1 MSAFEPLPVRVRKLV
16 CADGTTRVRLV
27 VRCPMDERW
36 TSFEACKRCKE
47 CAHASAPSGPPSSAT
62 DGVVVCTRNRPR
74 LVGAPLETA
83 WQTSIAD
90 AVDATLVCTEPGA
103 TTARV
108 AQVLEAD
115 DVDVAVVVD
124 AGENPIGI
132 LSRRDAEYTEQGACA
147 RDVMTPFVITLMEN
161 VSIADALT
169 LVVSRE
175 IHNLPVLSSGR
186 VMGVLSRRGIV
197 AWFVRASRRRRR

>member
-1 MSAFEPLPVRVRKLV
+1 MSAFEPLPVRSRKLV
-16 CADGTTRVRLV
+16 CADGTTRVRLF
-27 VRCPMDERW
+27 VRCPVDDGW

-47 CAHASAPSGPPSSAT
+47 CALASAPSPLASGAM

-83 WQTSIAD
+83 WQTSIAE
-90 AVDATLVCTEPGA
+90 AVDATLVCTEAGA
-103 TTARV
+103 TSARV
-108 AQVLEAD
+108 AEILKAD
-115 DVDVAVVVD
+115 DVEVAVVVD

-132 LSRRDAEYTEQGACA
+132 VSRRDAEYTEQGACA

-175 IHNLPVLSSGR
+175 IHHLPVLSGGR